1 MRGIVKGGSGLEQG
15 GGEEGRAGKASGCL
29 SEWWE
34 GEGLR

>member
-1 MRGIVKGGSGLEQG
+1 MKGGSGLEQG